1 MNYWYMRMFSI
12 RLKMIYKIW
21 LNTSKIEIFPI
32 PLVYHLPKT
41 MYTKYYTFLKFSTSY
56 STKPIREHKI
66 QELVLNVDSWQTN
79 DLMIRS
85 QDMKIK
91 CRVIIGRLSGSRP
104 LPLFSCKI
112 SSISW
117 RWFMTTEPLAL
128 LDLWSSGIQKPLRR
142 LYTKPYIRPWLS

>member
-21 LNTSKIEIFPI
+21 LNTSKIKIFLF
-32 PLVYHLPKT
+32 PLVYHLSKT
-41 MYTKYYTFLKFSTSY
+41 IYMKYYTFLKFSTSY

-79 DLMIRS
+79 DLMIMS

-91 CRVIIGRLSGSRP
+91 CRVIIGRLIGSRP

-142 LYTKPYIRPWLS
+142 LYTKPYIRP

>member
-1 MNYWYMRMFSI
+1 
-12 RLKMIYKIW
+12 MIYKIC
-21 LNTSKIEIFPI
+21 LNTSKIKIFLF
-32 PLVYHLPKT
+32 PLVYHLSKT
-41 MYTKYYTFLKFSTSY
+41 MYMKYYTFLKFSTSY

-91 CRVIIGRLSGSRP
+91 CRIIIGRLSGSRLP
-104 LPLFSCKI
+104 SPLFSCQI

-128 LDLWSSGIQKPLRR
+128 LDLWSSGIQKPLRP
-142 LYTKPYIRPWLS
+142 LYIKTLYPPLIIVTTDMIT